1 MGGYLLA
8 DKSQI
13 PSGVRY
19 VVYYALRVVPVA
31 DAEAFRHLKC
41 LPGVAVGAGGDTLD
55 IPVARVA
62 GEDMA
67 EVRQA
72 IGYWLETGAKLVDR
86 LEDQPAVKPTNAEKV
101 RKSEP
106 TASTVLAALTEAA
119 TPTATT
125 TGVRCQLEV
134 YGHDVSHA
142 WVKLRLLHL
151 VKLGL
156 VRHRKVFKTSHWS
169 PAPA

>member
-1 MGGYLLA
+1 MGGYILA

-13 PSGVRY
+13 PSGVQY

-31 DAEAFRHLKC
+31 DAEAFKHLKC
-41 LPGVAVGAGGDTLD
+41 LPGVAVGSGGDTLD

-62 GEDMA
+62 GKDMA

-72 IGYWLETGAKLVDR
+72 IGYWLETSAKLVPP
-86 LEDQPAVKPTNAEKV
+86 PAKPIDAKKAEPGKPTA
-101 RKSEP
+101 
-106 TASTVLAALTEAA
+106 TIVLAALAEAA

-125 TGVRCQLEV
+125 GDVRRQLEV
-134 YGHDVSHA
+134 YGYDVSHA

-156 VRHRKVFKTSHWS
+156 VHQRKVFKTSHWS
-169 PAPA
+169 PAQA